1 MEDGLVLFALLL
13 ALASAILWQIFAN
26 DMFDLMAVSSGHK
39 TPTPAFVD
47 NSEAYFKASVAVIAF
62 FYSTLWAIKVSFL
75 LFFKRLTKNVRH
87 QQLLWWSVSG
97 FTIAT
102 YFVCIGTIQYPCLVV
117 PLQQIMTKCTQ
128 NAAVNFQQKTLKLN
142 CVWDVLTDFLSLQS
156 FCGVT
161 GLN

>member
-1 MEDGLVLFALLL
+1 
-13 ALASAILWQIFAN
+13 
-26 DMFDLMAVSSGHK
+26 MFNLSAVSSGHK
-39 TPTPAFVD
+39 MPTPTLFHD
-47 NSEAYFKASVAVIAF
+47 GEAYLKASVAVIAF

-87 QQLLWWSVSG
+87 QQLLWWSVFG

-117 PLQQIMTKCTQ
+117 PMQCIITKCSR
-128 NAAVNFQQKTLKLN
+128 NAAVNFQQITLKMN
-142 CVWDVLTDFLSLQS
+142 CAWDVLSDILSLYL
-156 FCGVT
+156 FCIMA